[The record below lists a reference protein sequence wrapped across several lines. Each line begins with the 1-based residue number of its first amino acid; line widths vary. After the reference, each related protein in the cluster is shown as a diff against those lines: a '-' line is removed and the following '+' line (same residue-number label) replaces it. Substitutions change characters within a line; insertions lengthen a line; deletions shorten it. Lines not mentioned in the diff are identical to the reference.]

1 MRSLRHL
8 FGMGILALF
17 CAMPLAGQQPGAAP
31 GGPCAMPSFSKVV
44 NEPNIFNEQQ
54 EDWLGTILDEQVLK
68 QYNIVEDP
76 ERDYLQKMG
85 ERMLAQLP
93 PTSRHYEFYIIDY
106 PINNAFSLGGSKI
119 YVTRKLIAFL
129 QNEDELAGLLG
140 HEIGHVMIHQAA
152 IDVTRMFRKVLGVS
166 QVGDRNDIFQ
176 KWNQLEDIWA
186 KKHASWGD
194 FERVEDEQQIADRIG
209 LFAMMRAG
217 YDPAH
222 IADFFD
228 RLTENKGKTGN
239 FLTDFFGT
247 TNPNSKRVRLLINKA
262 APLPSQC
269 VSSLS
274 AGSAGHFL
282 DWQKAVIG
290 ARRAAAREKVGGVVR
305 KTTLQPPLRGSLEYL
320 QFSPDGQFLLA
331 QDESSVFVLSRQ
343 PLATLFRIDAVN
355 ARWAQFSPD
364 SRSVVVADA
373 ELRVQKW
380 DIGARQRT
388 SITAVVLA
396 RRCLDYAISS
406 TGEILACMKRRKD
419 DLELD
424 LVDVAS
430 SNVFFTKGFNWPVQV
445 FSFTSAL
452 DERRTT
458 FQLRG
463 PAHFHMQFSPDS
475 HYFLGGTSDNAV
487 GYDLQAK
494 REIPI
499 PARIKQMAASNF
511 TFTPNNDLAAYNP
524 EKPARSQL
532 VRFPSGDLVMEFP
545 LEINSFKLEGRLIAP
560 AKGNFILVTPA
571 AMHPIA
577 AIDLDAKKLAMG
589 YKSPGM
595 AIYGD
600 LVAGEQLGGKVAL
613 FSLTGQKQLAG
624 TQLPVSYLPSLRAS
638 GFSPDGKWLAAA
650 GETSGGIWNAETGE
664 RVLDTGTFA
673 GGYFDEGRILAT
685 FHKSESRPKM
695 VSLDPVEKT
704 QQELYNIGSDAPVK
718 KNKEEER
725 EVIWQAGDLVFS
737 AMPPVKNHTTITAHD
752 AHDYKVR
759 WTREF
764 PGILPTMAYS
774 RAGKSVTAVFQFFQG
789 AKDESKLDPD
799 LKQKYAALPNKDDAI
814 LIEVLDP
821 ASGKTRGSI
830 FVDTANYSFFGNAA
844 ISAGDTVLLYDT
856 HNRTLV
862 YSLSSGQQ
870 KGKVL
875 GRFRAISAAGDQV
888 LVENGAGVA
897 ELYSTSTL
905 QSLEQYTF
913 PARIT
918 HAEFLASG
926 KLLVLAADQTLYEI
940 SVPAGMQTAGN
951 R

>member
-1 MRSLRHL
+1 MPSFRHH
-8 FGMGILALF
+8 FGLGLLALF
-17 CAMPLAGQQPGAAP
+17 CAISAFVQQPVAAAQSS
-31 GGPCAMPSFSKVV
+31 PCAVPSFSKVV

-76 ERDYLQKMG
+76 EQDYLQKMG

-119 YVTRKLIAFL
+119 YVTRQLIAFL

-140 HEIGHVMIHQAA
+140 HEIGHVVTHQVA
-152 IDVTRMFRKVLGVS
+152 IDVTRIFRKALNVT

-176 KWNQLEDIWA
+176 KWNQVQDNWA

-194 FERVEDEQQIADRIG
+194 FDREEDEQQIADRIG

-217 YDPAH
+217 YQPSH
-222 IADFFD
+222 LADFFD

-247 TNPNSKRVRLLINKA
+247 TNPNSKRVRLLIIKA
-262 APLPSQC
+262 APLPPQC

-274 AGSAGHFL
+274 ASSSNHFL
-282 DWQKAVIG
+282 EWQKAVIG
-290 ARRAAAREKVGGVVR
+290 ARRASAREKVGGVVR
-305 KTTLQPPLRGSLEYL
+305 KTTLQPPLRGSLQYL

-355 ARWAQFSPD
+355 AQWAQFSPD
-364 SRSVVVADA
+364 SHSVVVADA
-373 ELRVQKW
+373 EMRVQKW
-380 DIGARQRT
+380 DIASRERT
-388 SITAVVLA
+388 SITAVTLPG
-396 RRCLDYAISS
+396 RCLDYALSS
-406 TGEILACMKRRKD
+406 TGEVLACMKRRKD

-424 LVDVAS
+424 LIDVAGN
-430 SNVFFTKGFNWPVQV
+430 NVFFSKGFNWPVRT
-445 FSFTSAL
+445 FTMTVL
-452 DERRTT
+452 DSQRT
-458 FQLRG
+458 FRFRG
-463 PAHFHMQFSPDS
+463 APDFHMQFSPDS
-475 HYFLGGTSDNAV
+475 HYFLGSTSDSAV
-487 GYDLQAK
+487 AYDLQGK
-494 REIPI
+494 REISI
-499 PARIKQMAASNF
+499 PGRIRQMAASNF
-511 TFTPNNDLAAYNP
+511 TFTPKNELAAYNP
-524 EKPARSQL
+524 EKPSRSLL
-532 VRFPSGDLVMEFP
+532 VRFPSGDLVTEFP
-545 LEINSFKLEGRLIAP
+545 LEINTFKLEGRLIAP
-560 AKGNFILVTPA
+560 AKGNYILVTPA

-600 LVAGEQLGGKVAL
+600 VVAGEQLGGKVAL
-613 FSLTGQKQLAG
+613 FSLASQKQIAG
-624 TQLPVSYLPSLRAS
+624 TQLPLSYLPSLRAS
-638 GFSPDGKWLAAA
+638 GFSPDGRWLAVA

-685 FHKSESRPKM
+685 FHKSESRPRM
-695 VSLDPVEKT
+695 MSLDPVEKT
-704 QQELYNIGSDAPVK
+704 QKELYDIGGDAPVK

-725 EVIWQAGDLVFS
+725 EMIWQAGDLVFS
-737 AMPPVKNHTTITAHD
+737 AMPPVKNHTTIAAHD
-752 AHDYKVR
+752 ARDYKVR

-764 PGILPTMAYS
+764 PGILPTMYYS
-774 RAGKSVTAVFQFFQG
+774 RAGKSLTAVFQFFQG

-821 ASGKTRGSI
+821 ASGRTRGSI

-844 ISAGDTVLLYDT
+844 TSAGDTVLLYDT

-870 KGKVL
+870 KGKML

-888 LVENGAGVA
+888 LLENGKGEA

-905 QSLEQYTF
+905 QLLEHYTF

-940 SVPAGMQTAGN
+940 TVPAETQTAGN

>member
-1 MRSLRHL
+1 MSSFRHP
-8 FGMGILALF
+8 FGMSLLALF
-17 CAMPLAGQQPGAAP
+17 CAISAFAQQPVAATQSS
-31 GGPCAMPSFSKVV
+31 PCAVPSFSKVV

-119 YVTRKLIAFL
+119 YVTRQLIAFL

-140 HEIGHVMIHQAA
+140 HEIGHVVTHQIA
-152 IDVTRMFRKVLGVS
+152 IDVTRMFRKALNVT

-176 KWNQLEDIWA
+176 KWNQFQDNWA

-194 FERVEDEQQIADRIG
+194 FEREEDEQQIADRIG

-217 YDPAH
+217 YRPSH
-222 IADFFD
+222 LADFFD
-228 RLTENKGKTGN
+228 RLTENKGKTGS

-262 APLPSQC
+262 APLLPQC

-274 AGSAGHFL
+274 ASSANHFL

-290 ARRAAAREKVGGVVR
+290 ARRASAREKIGGVVR

-343 PLATLFRIDAVN
+343 PLSTLFRIDAVN
-355 ARWAQFSPD
+355 AQWAQFSPD
-364 SRSVVVADA
+364 SHSVVVADA

-380 DIGARQRT
+380 DIGSRQRT
-388 SITAVVLA
+388 SITAVTLPG
-396 RRCLDYAISS
+396 RCLEYTLSS
-406 TGEILACMKRRKD
+406 TGEVLACMKRRKD

-424 LVDVAS
+424 LIDVAG
-430 SNVFFTKGFNWPVQV
+430 NNIFFSKGFNWPVEV
-445 FSFTSAL
+445 FTMTVL
-452 DERRTT
+452 DERRT
-458 FQLRG
+458 FRFRG
-463 PAHFHMQFSPDS
+463 TARFHMQFSPDS

-487 GYDLQAK
+487 GYDLLAK
-494 REIPI
+494 REVSISG
-499 PARIKQMAASNF
+499 RIRQMASSNF

-524 EKPARSQL
+524 EKPSRSQV
-532 VRFPSGDLVMEFP
+532 VRFPSGDLVLEFP
-545 LEINSFKLEGRLIAP
+545 LGINSFKLEGRLIAP
-560 AKGNFILVTPA
+560 AKGNYILVSPA

-577 AIDLDAKKLAMG
+577 AIDLEAKKLAVG

-613 FSLTGQKQLAG
+613 FSLAGQKQLGG
-624 TQLPVSYLPSLRAS
+624 TQLPLSYLPSLRAS

-673 GGYFDEGRILAT
+673 GGYFDEGKILAT

-695 VSLDPVEKT
+695 MSLDPVGKT

-737 AMPPVKNHTTITAHD
+737 AMPPVKNHTTIAAHD
-752 AHDYKVR
+752 ARDYKVR

-764 PGILPTMAYS
+764 PGVLPTMAYS
-774 RAGKSVTAVFQFFQG
+774 RAGKSLTAVFQFFQG

-799 LKQKYAALPNKDDAI
+799 LKQKYAALPNKDDVI

-821 ASGKTRGSI
+821 ASGRTRGSI
-830 FVDTANYSFFGNAA
+830 FVDTANYSFLGNAA
-844 ISAGDTVLLYDT
+844 TSAGDTVLLYDT

-875 GRFRAISAAGDQV
+875 GRFRAISAPGDQV
-888 LVENGAGVA
+888 LLENGAGEA
-897 ELYSTSTL
+897 QLYSTSTL
-905 QSLEQYTF
+905 QLLEHYTF

-940 SVPAGMQTAGN
+940 SVPAETQTTGN